1 MPQNQLVIK
10 NTPSTDEVDLLSKA
24 LNINPFLASILIQR
38 GIKTFDEAKH
48 FFRPSLADLHD
59 PFLMLNMH
67 KAVERIEKA
76 LAKNEKILVYGDYD
90 VDGTTS
96 VTLVYDFLS
105 NYTSEIDF
113 YIPDRYL
120 EGYGISTKGIDF
132 AKENGFSLIIALD
145 CGIKSPDKIAYAN
158 SLNIDFIIC
167 DHHNPG
173 DEIPKAVAVLDPKQK
188 DCKYPYKE
196 LSGCGVGFKLVQGYC
211 QKNNIDIAVL
221 YPYLDLL
228 AISIGADIVP
238 MTGENRIFCF
248 HGLNIIN
255 ESPRA
260 GVKAL
265 MGVSGFKKKLSIS
278 NVVFGLA
285 PRINAAGRIAHAK
298 AAVNLL
304 LAKDISE
311 AADFAKDLNDNNL
324 SRKEIDSSMTDEAIL
339 MIETQENYQNLRSTV
354 LFKTDWHK
362 GVIGIV
368 ASRCIE
374 KYYRPT
380 IILTAS
386 NGKAAGS
393 ARSVHG
399 FDIYEAISNC
409 ADVLEQY
416 GGHTFAAGMTL
427 KLENVDIFR
436 QKFEEEVSKSISE
449 DSLSPKINV
458 DLEVPLNF
466 VSDKVYKILNQMEPF
481 GPGNMTPVF
490 LTQNLKDGGNSRIVG
505 GTHLKL
511 DLFCPKTRKKIDGIA
526 FGMHEK
532 LPLIKSGNPFSVCYT
547 LDENTYNDITSVQ
560 LSIREIF

>member
-10 NTPSTDEVDLLSKA
+10 NTPSTEEVDLLSKA
-24 LNINPFLASILIQR
+24 LNINPFLATILIQR

-48 FFRPSLADLHD
+48 FFRPSLGDLHD

-158 SLNIDFIIC
+158 SLKIDFIIC

-188 DCKYPYKE
+188 NCKYPYKE
-196 LSGCGVGFKLVQGYC
+196 LSGCGVGFKLLQGYC
-211 QKNNIDIAVL
+211 QKNNIDVAVL

-304 LAKDISE
+304 LAKDITE

-339 MIETQENYQNLRSTV
+339 MIETQENYQNLRSTM

-427 KLENVDIFR
+427 KLENVDLFR
-436 QKFEEEVSKSISE
+436 QKFEEEVSKTISE
-449 DSLSPKINV
+449 DSLSPKINI

-466 VSDKVYKILNQMEPF
+466 VSDKVYKIINQMEPF

-511 DLFCPKTRKKIDGIA
+511 DLFCPNTRKKIDGIA

-532 LPLIKSGNPFSVCYT
+532 LPLIKSGNLFSVCYT
-547 LDENTYNDITSVQ
+547 IDENTYNDITSVQ